1 LEKEGWDLLEMW
13 AGGRGADYCKRS
25 AMILVTR
32 IGDWNEKRRRRI
44 GPISCDI
51 LHINV
56 TDIEKLKEY

>member
-1 LEKEGWDLLEMW
+1 MW